1 VPFPFGP
8 RRDGGPFRYTRENAV
23 AKENKMKKMLLTL
36 LLLSLAL
43 TGCIVEP
50 FGGNGHR
57 GDAGRGEFHPDRD
70 HNGGWNR

>member
-1 VPFPFGP
+1 
-8 RRDGGPFRYTRENAV
+8 
-23 AKENKMKKMLLTL
+23 MKKMLLTL

-50 FGGNGHR
+50 FGGYGHR
-57 GDAGRGEFHPDRD
+57 GDADRGEFHRDRD